1 MAADRISVIRGGRF
15 DHYEELAE
23 SGQTG
28 ASEDLTGGE
37 HRILF
42 FGALSLYKGVDLLI
56 RALAQLP
63 EATLHKTRL
72 MIYGDEAVDELV
84 YSTYV
89 ATMREKGLETCHFEE
104 LVTLARENSNIRF
117 ILDVKNGPDEFE
129 RVCRTIRSQVGDPVL
144 GLSFIPQIYD
154 FEQS

>member
-1 MAADRISVIRGGRF
+1 MELSRFDHLIAHTRYSLKRLELWGMAADRISVIRGGRF
-15 DHYEELAE
+15 DHYEELEE

-37 HRILF
+37 HRILC

-63 EATLHKTRL
+63 EATLHKARL

-84 YSTYV
+84 YSTDV
-89 ATMREKGLETCHFEE
+89 ATMREKGL
-104 LVTLARENSNIRF
+104 
-117 ILDVKNGPDEFE
+117 
-129 RVCRTIRSQVGDPVL
+129 
-144 GLSFIPQIYD
+144 
-154 FEQS
+154 